1 MWLTWYLV
9 IVQEKHQR
17 ETYQPQT
24 FAIRLF
30 ERADSWNLSVGSGRT
45 GHVRAIGSASFTIGI
60 HLYFEAMSTPSSSSR
75 TGAQAVQHS
84 FDGDVKIL
92 NATFDRRMEMRKALT
107 AVQHDLQRTEGRP
120 VQVKADI
127 KFRIGGKDAKEHSYT
142 VTATSSDFDIDD
154 FIRQIPLARSDAVP
168 TAGKGLSSS
177 PAPTT
182 TGQQTVPA
190 QSTPRPESRKA
201 DDDVVEIR
209 PFKRQKA
216 DVEKVPSTPSVDVA
230 NAPTNTGS
238 KDMTDIFDFLKKWHA
253 EWVRQG
259 GFIYDQLSTSQPFM
273 QSKVTTLEKR
283 MDGVQDVLGQSM
295 NTASA
300 NTMAELT
307 NISKLIPWLEHCR
320 KTSADKVQARE
331 EKWRT
336 SSATFHDQTRRERE
350 AAEKRI
356 EKKLEEQRELL
367 VKVAQASGIDL
378 EELDGPNGAGP
389 DGSREQSLGAQLT
402 AELNTE
408 AEKGRA
414 HETINIDDD

>member
-1 MWLTWYLV
+1 L
-9 IVQEKHQR
+9 EHGG
-17 ETYQPQT
+17 
-24 FAIRLF
+24 F
-30 ERADSWNLSVGSGRT
+30 D
-45 GHVRAIGSASFTIGI
+45 
-60 HLYFEAMSTPSSSSR
+60 AMSTPSSSSK

-92 NATFDRRMEMRKALT
+92 NATFDRRMEMRKALS
-107 AVQHDLQRTEGRP
+107 AVQQDLQRTEGRP
-120 VQVKADI
+120 IQVKADI

-154 FIRQIPLARSDAVP
+154 FIRQVPLSDAGTAP
-168 TAGKGLSSS
+168 TAGKGQSSS
-177 PAPTT
+177 PAPATAK
-182 TGQQTVPA
+182 QQATPA

-209 PFKRQKA
+209 SFKRQKA
-216 DVEKVPSTPSVDVA
+216 EGEKAVSMSNLEQAKDPTSTGP
-230 NAPTNTGS
+230 
-238 KDMTDIFDFLKKWHA
+238 KDMSEIFDFLKKWHA

-259 GFIYDQLSTSQPFM
+259 GFLYDQLSTSQPFI
-273 QSKVTTLEKR
+273 QSKVTALEKK

-300 NTMAELT
+300 NTMSELT
-307 NISKLIPWLEHCR
+307 NIGKLIPWLEHCR

-356 EKKLEEQRELL
+356 EKKLGEQRELII
-367 VKVAQASGIDL
+367 KVAQASGIDL
-378 EELDGPNGAGP
+378 DELEGLNGAGP
-389 DGSREQSLGAQLT
+389 DGSREHSLGAQLT

-414 HETINIDDD
+414 HETINIGDD